1 MSRKLKG
8 VSLSE
13 WVSDKITYWAVR
25 WQLKSQQQKMQ
36 SYDLWQLRHWHWHWQ
51 LRTWTHDNLTINCDT
66 GQHLQFLR
74 CFVKHYQIFT
84 LILDIFCQH
93 FGDTYQLE
101 GAGLQNVHFV
111 IYVFVLELYC
121 QKFANI
127 CKLDIVFRN
136 FRKFMIS
143 LCSMTLHAGPE
154 TRQRNLKVLL
164 TNRLDTFTSKKNTKT
179 IK

>member
-1 MSRKLKG
+1 MFIKN
-8 VSLSE
+8 
-13 WVSDKITYWAVR
+13 
-25 WQLKSQQQKMQ
+25 QQQKMQ
-36 SYDLWQLRHWHWHWQ
+36 SYDLWQLRHWQ

-74 CFVKHYQIFT
+74 YFVKHYQIFT

-121 QKFANI
+121 QKFGNI
-127 CKLDIVFRN
+127 CKLGIVFRN

-154 TRQRNLKVLL
+154 TETEKFES
-164 TNRLDTFTSKKNTKT
+164 FTDQ
-179 IK
+179 